1 MSEAVATK
9 TKLYRQSK
17 MDISLEDALNQVK
30 DLMSGAIALL
40 YSPQACSFGR
50 FESNGQVTICCNSK
64 QGNSKQDWQEQT
76 LDLSSVFEARVFN
89 ERAELRWLSIPG
101 SKGKAVLISET
112 NLEKKFADD
121 TNELN
126 YLKAVEQKYLLWG
139 EPLNKVKQPAPANWS
154 ILSAARI
161 GAMPVPISPGS
172 NNQTVVELHS
182 REYLGEIE
190 PYGNVAVQEERLM
203 KLTWI
208 STKKVNTND
217 K

>member
-50 FESNGQVTICCNSK
+50 LVDGQIKICTNSK
-64 QGNSKQDWQEQT
+64 QSWQEQT

-112 NLEKKFADD
+112 GLGNTFADD

-126 YLKAVEQKYLLWG
+126 YLKAVEQTYLLWG